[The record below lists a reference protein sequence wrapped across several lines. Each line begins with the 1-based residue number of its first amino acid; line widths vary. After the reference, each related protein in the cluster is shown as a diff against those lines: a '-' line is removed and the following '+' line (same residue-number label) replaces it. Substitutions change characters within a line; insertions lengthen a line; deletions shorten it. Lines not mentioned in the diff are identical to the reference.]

1 MDTMDTMYKLTK
13 QIDALTYNSRAVLN
27 ALVRSCIAAGSSNG
41 YTVRRYGKEL
51 TLKRADIFRLYD
63 FYQCWANGSYGYN
76 LAR

>member
-41 YTVRRYGKEL
+41 YTVKRFGVEL
-51 TLKRADIFRLYD
+51 TLGRTDIFR
-63 FYQCWANGSYGYN
+63 FNCAFKTRN
-76 LAR
+76 